1 MRTHAPRIPRPVSFA
16 RRFGLAVFGERLF
29 AVGGFNYHAGR
40 YISSVE
46 TLSSAGGEWANETY
60 GLNTARYG
68 CVGAP
73 RP

>member
-1 MRTHAPRIPRPVSFA
+1 MRTHALRIPRPMSFA

-29 AVGGFNYHAGR
+29 AVGGFDAGR
-40 YISSVE
+40 SLSSVE

-60 GLNTARYG
+60 GLNTARFR

>member
-1 MRTHAPRIPRPVSFA
+1 MLRTHAPRIPRPVSFA

-29 AVGGFNYHAGR
+29 AVGGYGFSGYL
-40 YISSVE
+40 SSVE